1 MTESKTKKLR
11 LIALTALFAALTA
24 VATAFIKINTGI
36 NEGYLHFGDSVIYL
50 SACLLPMPYACISAA
65 VGGAIADLLAGAAVW
80 APVTAVIKALNVL
93 PFAIIYSAKI
103 TKSPDRILNKATAA
117 MPVLSGLIT
126 IFGYLLAE
134 GIMYSFPSA
143 WTSVPFSIIQATG
156 SAAVYW
162 VLGAS
167 LDKLNFKKR
176 LFK

>member
-1 MTESKTKKLR
+1 MNDKRIKRLK
-11 LIALTALFAALTA
+11 LIAMTALFAALTA

-50 SACLLPMPYACISAA
+50 TACILPLPYACLAAA
-65 VGGAIADLLAGAAVW
+65 VGGGLADLLAGAAVW
-80 APVTAVIKALNVL
+80 APMTAVIKALNVL
-93 PFAIIYSAKI
+93 PFSVMYSAKI
-103 TKSPDRILNKATAA
+103 AKNPDKIVSKATVA

-126 IFGYLLAE
+126 VFGYLLAE

-143 WTSVPFSIIQATG
+143 WTSVPFSIVQATG
-156 SAAVYW
+156 SAVVYW

-167 LDKLNFKKR
+167 LDKLNFKNR